1 MILLFCLI
9 GAYTINNTV
18 FGILVMSIFGV
29 LGYLFKKFGYEPAP
43 MVLAFV
49 LGPLLDLNLR
59 QALLMSEG
67 SFLGFFTKPISAVTL
82 GIAILL
88 LLSSVLPFVGKK
100 LQNYK
105 ESTKDD

>member
-1 MILLFCLI
+1 
-9 GAYTINNTV
+9 
-18 FGILVMSIFGV
+18 
-29 LGYLFKKFGYEPAP
+29 

-88 LLSSVLPFVGKK
+88 LLSSVLPFVTKR
-100 LQNYK
+100 LQSYK
-105 ESTKDD
+105 ENTKDD